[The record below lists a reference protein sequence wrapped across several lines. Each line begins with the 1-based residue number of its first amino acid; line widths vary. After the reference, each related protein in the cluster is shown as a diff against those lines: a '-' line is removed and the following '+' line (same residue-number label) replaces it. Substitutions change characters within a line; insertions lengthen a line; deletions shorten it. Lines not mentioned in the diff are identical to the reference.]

1 MIYFFTLKIIVLK
14 NDIMKKL
21 FSFRF
26 VPVIGGMCYS
36 IYLLHYTI
44 ISVFG
49 RFTTQWHIAGGYLP
63 NMALQVVLLLVP
75 VLLIS
80 SVFYYYIERPFM
92 SGKWMDMLL
101 KKKKDQ

>member
-1 MIYFFTLKIIVLK
+1 
-14 NDIMKKL
+14 
-21 FSFRF
+21 
-26 VPVIGGMCYS
+26 
-36 IYLLHYTI
+36 
-44 ISVFG
+44 
-49 RFTTQWHIAGGYLP
+49 
-63 NMALQVVLLLVP
+63 MALQVVLLLVP